1 MRETCARVLAAALM
15 TGAIG
20 FALAMPAVF
29 GTAHDA
35 VRSLTSPPSSLE
47 RSVHVVASALPRAV
61 RPRRLEPAHS
71 ITRAVPAAGVP
82 AFSPHPSSTSVPK
95 PAAQPTPQPTP
106 QPVPPTE
113 TRALASDTSAAPAA
127 PPAAGKMTGGE
138 RKGKS
143 KGRDK
148 SKKSGTPA
156 ASESQPVPA
165 APPPPPAAELPSSDG
180 KDDHGHEGNKGK
192 GGGNDKGHGK

>member
-20 FALAMPAVF
+20 FVLAMPAVF

-35 VRSLTSPPSSLE
+35 VRSLTSPPSSLQ
-47 RSVHVVASALPRAV
+47 RSVHVVASALPRPV
-61 RPRRLEPAHS
+61 HRFLEPAHS
-71 ITRAVPAAGVP
+71 ITRAVPAAGV
-82 AFSPHPSSTSVPK
+82 AVFSPPPTSPSVPK

-106 QPVPPTE
+106 QPVPSTD
-113 TRALASDTSAAPAA
+113 TRALAGDTAAAAAA
-127 PPAAGKMTGGE
+127 PPAENKMTGGK

-156 ASESQPVPA
+156 TAESPPVPV
-165 APPPPPAAELPSSDG
+165 APPPPPVAESPSSDG
-180 KDDHGHEGNKGK
+180 QNEHGHDGNKGK
-192 GGGNDKGHGK
+192 SGNDKGHDK